1 MAKPALAVGLGVI
14 GTVAGAWAFRYVPQQ
29 FFPNAERNQFVVDV
43 WMPQGSRIEATDTV
57 VKRIE
62 HELRS
67 DKTVEHFASFVGQ
80 SSPRFYYNVNPQQP
94 DSAYAQFI
102 VNTTS
107 VKATTAL
114 VADLQTRLMRLA
126 PEAMVLVQE
135 LQQGATMEAPI
146 EIRVSGDDI
155 TQLKAI
161 GGQVGDLLRA
171 DSRAR
176 FVHTDY
182 RNDSPMADIN
192 INAELANRLGMTH
205 AGVSQ
210 LLNGGF
216 DGAPISTFWE
226 GDRAVD
232 IVLRLDPEHRSS
244 FDHVRDTY
252 VDSTVGEGRVPLR
265 AIANMAPAWQTS
277 RIVRRNGVPTLTVR
291 AYPAPGVYGSAIL
304 KDVLPRIQAL
314 PLPPGFRFE
323 LGGEHA
329 NEAETLPEMVV
340 ALSISLLAIFLILM
354 LQFRNLTEP
363 LVVMSS
369 IPLSLL
375 GVVVGLLI
383 TRNSFGFT
391 AFMGMI
397 SLCGI
402 VVRNAIILVDYI
414 KEKLREGNTLEDA
427 ARQAGERR
435 LRPIFLTT
443 MAAAVGVTPMF
454 RSGAKLWCGGSGVLD
469 VLHAPGGPGDLRP
482 GLPRAQPHL
491 RRRRRPGPP
500 GHPGGRPVPAR
511 GRGAAVHDPGRSRD
525 QRSAAQLR
533 HPHRPGQGRGSP
545 RQAPGGSRRLFS
557 PAGSRR
563 GPDPSQ

>member
-1 MAKPALAVGLGVI
+1 MKGLHDHGAEPTGGAKKFSPLDALQAAYRKGIRLFMAKPALAVGLGVI

-67 DKTVEHFASFVGQ
+67 DKTVGQ

-205 AGVSQ
+205 Q
-210 LLNGGF
+210 
-216 DGAPISTFWE
+216 
-226 GDRAVD
+226 
-232 IVLRLDPEHRSS
+232 H
-244 FDHVRDTY
+244 
-252 VDSTVGEGRVPLR
+252 
-265 AIANMAPAWQTS
+265 
-277 RIVRRNGVPTLTVR
+277 
-291 AYPAPGVYGSAIL
+291 
-304 KDVLPRIQAL
+304 
-314 PLPPGFRFE
+314 
-323 LGGEHA
+323 
-329 NEAETLPEMVV
+329 
-340 ALSISLLAIFLILM
+340 
-354 LQFRNLTEP
+354 
-363 LVVMSS
+363 
-369 IPLSLL
+369 LL
-375 GVVVGLLI
+375 G
-383 TRNSFGFT
+383 
-391 AFMGMI
+391 
-397 SLCGI
+397 
-402 VVRNAIILVDYI
+402 
-414 KEKLREGNTLEDA
+414 
-427 ARQAGERR
+427 
-435 LRPIFLTT
+435 
-443 MAAAVGVTPMF
+443 
-454 RSGAKLWCGGSGVLD
+454 
-469 VLHAPGGPGDLRP
+469 GGPGRRHRASARSRASVQLRP
-482 GLPRAQPHL
+482 CPRHL
-491 RRRRRPGPP
+491 RGLHGR
-500 GHPGGRPVPAR
+500 GRPCPAPR
-511 GRGAAVHDPGRSRD
+511 HRQYGACLAD
-525 QRSAAQLR
+525 Q
-533 HPHRPGQGRGSP
+533 PHRPSQRRPDPHRARLSRTRRLWLGDPQGRP
-545 RQAPGGSRRLFS
+545 AQDPGAALA
-557 PAGSRR
+557 AGLPVRAGR
-563 GPDPSQ
+563 GTCQ